1 MLRAVGRHD
10 DSDRWNRYDDDRTD
24 VADLQELLP
33 SVASDSDHVDQDI
46 AQPFRAARRDTIARL
61 RWLLIT
67 MSSGVAR
74 RSAFGAKAAQVRT
87 VQRAALMRSK
97 FMTAWLSMALAL
109 SAAACSDKSTPTSPA
124 PTQIDVTGRWATDIS
139 IQGLTGRMT
148 WTLTQSSGGVS
159 GPVLVSLTNGFVL
172 LNGFLTGTLTGTS
185 LAYSITVAPG
195 GVPNQPACSGQLG
208 GTMTVTVGA
217 VSTMTGPMSVVS
229 SNCSLQ
235 LPSTAIT
242 LTRM

>member
-1 MLRAVGRHD
+1 MHL
-10 DSDRWNRYDDDRTD
+10 
-24 VADLQELLP
+24 
-33 SVASDSDHVDQDI
+33 
-46 AQPFRAARRDTIARL
+46 
-61 RWLLIT
+61 
-67 MSSGVAR
+67 
-74 RSAFGAKAAQVRT
+74 RSA
-87 VQRAALMRSK
+87 AAL
-97 FMTAWLSMALAL
+97 LSVGLL
-109 SAAACSDKSTPTSPA
+109 LFVAACSDKSTPTSPA

-185 LAYSITVAPG
+185 LAYTITVAPG

-208 GTMTVTVGA
+208 GTMTVSIGT
-217 VSTMTGPMSVVS
+217 VSTMTGPIAVTS

-235 LPSTAIT
+235 LPSSAIT
-242 LTRM
+242 LTKT